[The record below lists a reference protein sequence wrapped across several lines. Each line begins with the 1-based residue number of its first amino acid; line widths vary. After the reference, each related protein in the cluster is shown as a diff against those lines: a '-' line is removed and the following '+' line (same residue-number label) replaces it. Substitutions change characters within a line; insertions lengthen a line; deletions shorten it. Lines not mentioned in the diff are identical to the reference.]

1 MSVEPSVSVVVATN
15 RSGPFFDEALGSVA
29 LQTRQPL
36 EVIVVDDG
44 AEDPAAIERAAAA
57 VPRARIIHRRAA
69 GVSAARNVGAAAARG
84 DLLVFLDDDDRW
96 APERLERQA
105 EALASHPEAAASY
118 CGMRSIDEHGQVVAD
133 ADQRQVPDAL
143 SIARRSVGIILPNL
157 MVRRSALIAAGGF
170 HAGMRMAEDL
180 DLILRLAQLGRFVC
194 VPEALVDYRA
204 HASNTTGRHREL
216 VAGIDR
222 VLQLHLGLA
231 EDAGREEL
239 AAALR
244 ESLQKN
250 RRFAWWGAARAARR
264 RWSQEGP
271 VSAAGEL
278 GWAARTAPSGLVDG
292 AARQLIRRLRRRG

>member
-1 MSVEPSVSVVVATN
+1 MSVVVATN

-44 AEDPAAIERAAAA
+44 AEDPAAIDRAAAA
-57 VPRARIIHRRAA
+57 VPGHGSSTVGRRESALRATWRAA
-69 GVSAARNVGAAAARG
+69 AHG

-105 EALASHPEAAASY
+105 EVLASHPEAAASY

-216 VAGIDR
+216 VVSIDR

-231 EDAGREEL
+231 EDAGRDEL